1 VIDKK
6 QLEERRPV
14 SIKEALS
21 TTPGLNI
28 VGEDSMSLNLN
39 IGLRGMNPRRSA
51 RTLLMEDGVPIFFAP
66 YGDPSAHYSTP
77 LDRVDRIEVV
87 KGSGQILYGPQTMG
101 GMINFVTKPV
111 PRNGFAGRVTG
122 MVGSDNYRSA
132 FLNAGTGNE
141 RGGIMFDA
149 LKKKGDGIRDHHKF
163 DIEEYTLKGEI
174 DLTESHT
181 LTAKASTFRE
191 GSNFS
196 EIGLG
201 LTEWNLDKT
210 QAVTGMNDT
219 FNQKR
224 DTFSLKHAWKVNDQA
239 KLTTQAYYQDV
250 ERASF
255 RQVHNTYTQFR
266 DTDPNV
272 GSYGGYGQMR
282 GKEDTCGLGNTGDFD
297 GRPSTQAL
305 LTGTSASQC
314 GGRHRPRSMT
324 FYGIEPRLDLQHN
337 MFGIQSDLV
346 VGMRLHWEDIKREQY
361 GVDGAPLS
369 LEATK
374 SLLGTDAALREKI
387 NHQVQA
393 QSYYAQNTF
402 YVKDWSF
409 TPGVRVE
416 RYKINKQIYVADS
429 GPVLSDGSF
438 TEDDDNSVSGPGLK
452 YSVTE
457 TKVLPGFGVAW
468 NGIKNTTVFAGV
480 HRGFSPARPD
490 RDLASNAGETQVFR
504 NTTKAEVST
513 NYELG
518 ARSNYYKGIN
528 VESTLFHTAIDQ
540 MVVGSADGIYSNA
553 GKASM
558 TGIELGG
565 RANFGTIYDTPHNV
579 YLTGSWTNLF
589 NAEFKSSGFIGRD
602 MADNRGPFNSGDR
615 LPYAPRNMGSFN
627 VGYSHP
633 IGVNFQVGAD
643 YMGKQMPT
651 PNDFYDL
658 SGHGGVIPS
667 FTLVNASASFKPVGY
682 KSTFF
687 VSGHNLNDKEYLSSR
702 VDGMQLGRGR
712 MIFGGVTY
720 DF

>member
-1 VIDKK
+1 
-6 QLEERRPV
+6 
-14 SIKEALS
+14 
-21 TTPGLNI
+21 
-28 VGEDSMSLNLN
+28 
-39 IGLRGMNPRRSA
+39 
-51 RTLLMEDGVPIFFAP
+51 
-66 YGDPSAHYSTP
+66 
-77 LDRVDRIEVV
+77 
-87 KGSGQILYGPQTMG
+87 
-101 GMINFVTKPV
+101 
-111 PRNGFAGRVTG
+111 
-122 MVGSDNYRSA
+122 
-132 FLNAGTGNE
+132 
-141 RGGIMFDA
+141 
-149 LKKKGDGIRDHHKF
+149 
-163 DIEEYTLKGEI
+163 
-174 DLTESHT
+174 
-181 LTAKASTFRE
+181 
-191 GSNFS
+191 
-196 EIGLG
+196 
-201 LTEWNLDKT
+201 
-210 QAVTGMNDT
+210 
-219 FNQKR
+219 
-224 DTFSLKHAWKVNDQA
+224 
-239 KLTTQAYYQDV
+239 
-250 ERASF
+250 
-255 RQVHNTYTQFR
+255 
-266 DTDPNV
+266 
-272 GSYGGYGQMR
+272 MR
-282 GKEDTCGLGNTGDFD
+282 GADDTCGDQKNDFG
-297 GRPSTQAL
+297 GRESTQNILNGSLRA
-305 LTGTSASQC
+305 ANC

-346 VGMRLHWEDIKREQY
+346 VGMRMHWEDIKREQY
-361 GVDGAPLS
+361 GVDGNGTSPTDFSLSFARSGAP
-369 LEATK
+369 
-374 SLLGTDAALREKI
+374 GTELRERI

-409 TPGVRVE
+409 TPGLRVE
-416 RYKINKQIYVADS
+416 RYKINKQIHFADGETVGSNGNLDAS
-429 GPVLSDGSF
+429 GD
-438 TEDDDNSVSGPGLK
+438 TDGLK
-452 YSVTE
+452 YSVSE

-490 RDLASNAGETQVFR
+490 RDLASDDDESQVRR
-504 NTTKAEVST
+504 NTTRGELST

-602 MADNRGPFNSGDR
+602 MDETLGEFNSGDR

-651 PNDFYDL
+651 PNDFYAL

-667 FTLVNASASFKPVGY
+667 YTLVNASASFKPVGY